1 MNSQTAFA
9 QALLDPER
17 DCPSGLTTWNGSD
30 PVMRFA
36 VYRNN
41 VVLSLIDALADTFPV
56 TQELVGEE
64 FFRVMAKLFVQA
76 QPPRSRLLAFYGD
89 SFADFVDSFAPA
101 ASVPYLADVAR
112 LEMCR
117 VRAYHAADVPPLDP
131 DALGVALADPQQLLT
146 LRLVLH
152 PSVHLIRS
160 PFAIFSLWAA
170 HQGALC
176 ISTVDPSVAQAALV
190 FRNGLDVDT
199 LELSTEAG
207 LFVSALQRGE
217 SLVAAADTA
226 SGGDQKFDLANAIA
240 MLIRLQLITKIT
252 TGDKNHEHTH

>member
-41 VVLSLIDALADTFPV
+41 VMLSLIDALADTFPV

-64 FFRVMAKLFVQA
+64 FFRVMAKHFVQA

-101 ASVPYLADVAR
+101 APVPYLADVAR

-117 VRAYHAADVPPLDP
+117 VRAYHAADVPP
-131 DALGVALADPQQLLT
+131 
-146 LRLVLH
+146 
-152 PSVHLIRS
+152 
-160 PFAIFSLWAA
+160 
-170 HQGALC
+170 
-176 ISTVDPSVAQAALV
+176 
-190 FRNGLDVDT
+190 
-199 LELSTEAG
+199 
-207 LFVSALQRGE
+207 
-217 SLVAAADTA
+217 
-226 SGGDQKFDLANAIA
+226 
-240 MLIRLQLITKIT
+240 
-252 TGDKNHEHTH
+252 

>member
-41 VVLSLIDALADTFPV
+41 VMLSLIDALADTFPV

-64 FFRVMAKLFVQA
+64 FFRVMAKHFVQA

-101 ASVPYLADVAR
+101 APVPYLADVAR

-199 LELSTEAG
+199 LELSAGVG
-207 LFVSALQRGE
+207 LFVRAVQMGE
-217 SLVAAADTA
+217 TLVDAAGATG
-226 SGGDQKFDLANAIA
+226 SGNHEFDLADTVAK
-240 MLIRLQLITKIT
+240 LIRFQLITKIT
-252 TGDKNHEHTH
+252 TGNKNHEHTH